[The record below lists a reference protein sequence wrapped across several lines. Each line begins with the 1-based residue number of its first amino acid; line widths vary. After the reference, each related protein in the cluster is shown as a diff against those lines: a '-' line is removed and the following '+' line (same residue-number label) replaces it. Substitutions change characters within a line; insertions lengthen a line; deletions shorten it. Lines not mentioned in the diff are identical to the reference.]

1 MRQKC
6 FVGETNPIL
15 YRNDS
20 INIDGTFFSQAFF
33 LGVHFLSCHRFM
45 HRSKRHQKTTNKI
58 NHRKLCCAI
67 TTTNVAIFLPLLF
80 ICQPTD
86 QKYTQNNCLFSR
98 FAEDAKRERL
108 VTVELASKCYWLVV
122 ERIFSFAAEND
133 MATYSRI
140 PFKFIGYNLNAT
152 DFIDIID

>member
-1 MRQKC
+1 MFISTLAIMQLCIARTLLFYQHWSIMRQKC

-98 FAEDAKRERL
+98 FAEDAKRE
-108 VTVELASKCYWLVV
+108 TCY
-122 ERIFSFAAEND
+122 S
-133 MATYSRI
+133 
-140 PFKFIGYNLNAT
+140 
-152 DFIDIID
+152 